1 MHRTMP
7 LVVALAVIVV
17 ALWGGLAVAGDVN
30 IGVTIGVPRP
40 PVVVLPPAVVVAP
53 PTVVV
58 APPPVVFAPPALVIV
73 PGTPAVHHVPT
84 ASFNFFV
91 YGNRYYSFHNGA
103 WFVAA
108 GHGAPWSIIAIESVP
123 APVRAVPVKHY
134 RVPPGHAKKMDAHE
148 GGWCPPGQAKKGR
161 C

>member
-7 LVVALAVIVV
+7 LVALAVIVV
-17 ALWGGLAVAGDVN
+17 ALSGGLAVAGDLNV
-30 IGVTIGVPRP
+30 GVTIGVPLP
-40 PVVVLPPAVVVAP
+40 PVVVAAPAVVVAP
-53 PTVVV
+53 PTVVI
-58 APPPVVFAPPALVIV
+58 APPPVVLAPPSLVIV
-73 PGTPAVHHVPT
+73 PGTPVHHVPT

-108 GHGAPWSIIAIESVP
+108 GHGAPWTIVAIESVP

-134 RVPPGHAKKMDAHE
+134 RVPPGHAKKKMDAHE
-148 GGWCPPGQAKKGR
+148 GGGCAPGQAKKGR

>member
-7 LVVALAVIVV
+7 LVVALAVIAV
-17 ALWGGLAVAGDVN
+17 ALSGGLAVAGDVN

-40 PVVVLPPAVVVAP
+40 PVVVAPPAVVI
-53 PTVVV
+53 
-58 APPPVVFAPPALVIV
+58 APPPVILVPPPLVIV
-73 PGTPAVHHVPT
+73 PGTAVHRDPT
-84 ASFNFFV
+84 ASFNVFV
-91 YGNRYYSFHNGA
+91 YGKQYYSFHNGA

-108 GHGAPWSIIAIESVP
+108 GHGAPWTIIAIESVP

-134 RVPPGHAKKMDAHE
+134 KIPPGHAKQMDAHE
-148 GGWCPPGQAKKGR
+148 AGCPPGQAKKGR

>member
-17 ALWGGLAVAGDVN
+17 ALSGGLAVAGDVN
-30 IGVTIGVPRP
+30 FGVTIGVP
-40 PVVVLPPAVVVAP
+40 LPHVVVAP
-53 PTVVV
+53 PTVVI
-58 APPPVVFAPPALVIV
+58 APPPVVLAPPSLVIV
-73 PGTPAVHHVPT
+73 PGAPVHHVPT

-108 GHGAPWSIIAIESVP
+108 GHGAPWTIIAIESVP

>member
-17 ALWGGLAVAGDVN
+17 ALPGKLAVAGDVN
-30 IGVTIGVPRP
+30 VGVTIGVPRP
-40 PVVVLPPAVVVAP
+40 PVVVAPPAVVVAP

-58 APPPVVFAPPALVIV
+58 APPPVVLAPPSLVIL
-73 PGTPAVHHVPT
+73 PGTPVHHVPT

-108 GHGAPWSIIAIESVP
+108 GRGAPWTIIAIESVP
-123 APVRAVPVKHY
+123 PPVRTVPVKHY
-134 RVPPGHAKKMDAHE
+134 RVPPGHAKKMDTHE